1 MSSSSSPNVPVVNV
15 PQELRESE
23 RIVKL
28 LDHFSRK
35 FETKPSFLVRVP
47 GRVNLI
53 GEHIDY
59 CGYSVFPMAL
69 KQDIVMAVSLNNSS
83 TINLTNLE
91 IGEYSDFK
99 TDVNSIEFPKPPKWY
114 HYFQCGY
121 KGVVDKY
128 CPGKQLP
135 GINVAVHGN
144 IPPSSGLSS
153 SSAMVCASAFA
164 TIISYLQM
172 TSKSS
177 ENFFSL

>member
-1 MSSSSSPNVPVVNV
+1 M
-15 PQELRESE
+15 
-23 RIVKL
+23 
-28 LDHFSRK
+28 
-35 FETKPSFLVRVP
+35 VRVP

-128 CPGKQLP
+128 CSGKQLP

-164 TIISYLQM
+164 TIISYFQM

-177 ENFFSL
+177 EIYFFSLN